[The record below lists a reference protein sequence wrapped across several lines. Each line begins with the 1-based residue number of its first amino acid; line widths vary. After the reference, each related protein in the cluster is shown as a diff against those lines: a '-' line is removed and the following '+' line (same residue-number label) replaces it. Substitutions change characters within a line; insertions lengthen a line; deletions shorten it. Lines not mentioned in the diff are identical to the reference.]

1 MKTEI
6 ELLQYL
12 ESNSLKNILKYS
24 YDELLNEVNKGNV
37 SISNYLYGKL
47 FFEKSK
53 GIKFINNLGIYFPNQ
68 NVDIPIRDSNIKNE
82 NNNIIEKNTIDNIKN
97 NEDDFFDD
105 IEESEEFNNI
115 KSVDL
120 TTKVD
125 SYELNDIYFNKLKE
139 NQHDSEVIAQI
150 INSNQKLVM
159 KIASRY
165 KNSIL
170 GSILDIEDLVSS
182 GNLGLYK
189 AIQKFDISKGYQFS
203 TYATWWIKQKITR
216 DIADRKLTIR
226 LPVHIMEKLNK
237 LNRIYKI
244 YSDIPQNELVQ
255 KYMKELNVSEEKLFE
270 LLYIDKQFNTS
281 LISLASSTNEDGSSQ
296 ISDFI
301 RSESSIYEIEENTP
315 ENLITKKIFRDE
327 MESIFKEIL
336 TDKQIDILKRRSGW
350 EGEVETLEE
359 IGLTYKVTRERIRQ
373 IESTAM
379 AKLRKKLEKKWY
391 TQIFGG
397 ILMDLNTYINEND
410 KNLLVLVGFSEEE
423 LNNIDNKLLD
433 SPVKNGIDD
442 YILDTGKKATPEIV
456 TQFLTLNKCSWITY
470 EEFYIFKDLI

>member
-379 AKLRKKLEKKWY
+379 AKLRKKLEKMVY
-391 TQIFGG
+391 TDIWRNF
-397 ILMDLNTYINEND
+397 
-410 KNLLVLVGFSEEE
+410 
-423 LNNIDNKLLD
+423 
-433 SPVKNGIDD
+433 NGLK
-442 YILDTGKKATPEIV
+442 YLY
-456 TQFLTLNKCSWITY
+456 Q
-470 EEFYIFKDLI
+470 

>member
-68 NVDIPIRDSNIKNE
+68 NVDIPIRNSNIKNE

-150 INSNQKLVM
+150 INSNQRLVM

-244 YSDIPQNELVQ
+244 YSDIPQNELIQ
-255 KYMKELNVSEEKLFE
+255 KCMKELNVSEEKLFE

-281 LISLASSTNEDGSSQ
+281 LTSLESSTNEDRSSQ

-379 AKLRKKLEKKWY
+379 AKLRKKLE
-391 TQIFGG
+391 
-397 ILMDLNTYINEND
+397 E
-410 KNLLVLVGFSEEE
+410 
-423 LNNIDNKLLD
+423 
-433 SPVKNGIDD
+433 NGIHR
-442 YILDTGKKATPEIV
+442 YL
-456 TQFLTLNKCSWITY
+456 
-470 EEFYIFKDLI
+470 EEF

>member
-1 MKTEI
+1 
-6 ELLQYL
+6 
-12 ESNSLKNILKYS
+12 
-24 YDELLNEVNKGNV
+24 
-37 SISNYLYGKL
+37 
-47 FFEKSK
+47 
-53 GIKFINNLGIYFPNQ
+53 
-68 NVDIPIRDSNIKNE
+68 
-82 NNNIIEKNTIDNIKN
+82 
-97 NEDDFFDD
+97 
-105 IEESEEFNNI
+105 
-115 KSVDL
+115 
-120 TTKVD
+120 
-125 SYELNDIYFNKLKE
+125 
-139 NQHDSEVIAQI
+139 
-150 INSNQKLVM
+150 
-159 KIASRY
+159 
-165 KNSIL
+165 
-170 GSILDIEDLVSS
+170 
-182 GNLGLYK
+182 
-189 AIQKFDISKGYQFS
+189 
-203 TYATWWIKQKITR
+203 TWWIKQKITR

-379 AKLRKKLEKKWY
+379 AKLRKKLEK
-391 TQIFGG
+391 
-397 ILMDLNTYINEND
+397 
-410 KNLLVLVGFSEEE
+410 
-423 LNNIDNKLLD
+423 
-433 SPVKNGIDD
+433 NGIHR
-442 YILDTGKKATPEIV
+442 YL
-456 TQFLTLNKCSWITY
+456 
-470 EEFYIFKDLI
+470 EEF